1 MNFLVLKII
10 LLRNQND
17 DYRDYV
23 RSRIYI
29 IFLPKS
35 ESVDR
40 VMFTKHVYSMQ
51 QREFNT
57 TLIISWNAVPITQ
70 WFSPGRVNLFM
81 FSFRKENV

>member
-40 VMFTKHVYSMQ
+40 VTFTKHVYCMYA
-51 QREFNT
+51 T
-57 TLIISWNAVPITQ
+57 TEIQHHANNIMERRSNYSVVFA
-70 WFSPGRVNLFM
+70 
-81 FSFRKENV
+81 